1 MSKRTFAILG
11 GSLVSA
17 LCFVQMGQSAAP
29 PGRYVINAGTV
40 VDKRTKLIW
49 EQQSFPSSEGGAPAP
64 MPLALTGAQA
74 YCAVLTLGGL
84 TWRLPTLKELATLVD
99 VSVAPP
105 GPTLDSTAFPTASAT
120 FTWSA
125 TPSVDTP
132 GNTWGLDFSTAT
144 PGNDSPS
151 QLHAYRCVH

>member
-11 GSLVSA
+11 ASLVSA

-40 VDKRTKLIW
+40 VDKRTKLTW
-49 EQQSFPSSEGGAPAP
+49 EQMPAST
-64 MPLALTGAQA
+64 PLALTGAQA

-84 TWRLPTLKELATLVD
+84 AWRLPTLKELATLVD